1 MFCKFKEGDLVYNL
15 NSDNSIHKVYIN
27 DLKHSKY
34 PLLVTNSNGETDCY
48 TEDGRVD
55 HDSPLP
61 TLIAATEEN
70 RKALTT
76 IFGDIFQS
84 VEKYKS
90 TKSPFEIISH
100 TIGKQGFAWC
110 GVSDINI
117 KEARESAENNLV
129 KIIEASTELGTT
141 EFYDSDGDL
150 YVFAVPIDPNTG
162 KEITDY

>member
-1 MFCKFKEGDLVYNL
+1 MNRKFKDGDLVYNL
-15 NSDNSIHKVYIN
+15 NSDKSIHKVYIN
-27 DLKHSKY
+27 DLKHSDY
-34 PLLVTNSNGETDCY
+34 PLLVTNSNGVTDCY

-84 VEKYKS
+84 VEEYKS

-100 TIGKQGFAWC
+100 IIGKQGFVWC
-110 GVSDINI
+110 GASDLGL
-117 KEARESAENNLV
+117 KEARESAKNNLV
-129 KIIEASTELGTT
+129 KIIEASTELGAN
-141 EFYDSDGDL
+141 EFYDSDGDIYL
-150 YVFAVPIDPNTG
+150 FAIPIDPNTG
-162 KEITDY
+162 EEIISF